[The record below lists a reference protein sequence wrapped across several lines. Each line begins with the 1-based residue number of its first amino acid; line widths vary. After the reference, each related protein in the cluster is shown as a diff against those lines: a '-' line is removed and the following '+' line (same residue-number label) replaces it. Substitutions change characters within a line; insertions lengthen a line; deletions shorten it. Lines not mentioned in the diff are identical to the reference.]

1 MKKSS
6 PPARQR
12 DSILAFTRIPNLFSV
27 AVSLLGAATQVLASK
42 EAIPLGGNAGS
53 SNLISVAEMAN
64 VEKLDLHPR
73 VAVMAKGLVSPDGIA
88 RDVKSGNVYV
98 SIEDAASIVRITPD
112 GSRKVL
118 FNGATPLYAGSGAD
132 RRKVVGL
139 RSPEGLALDGNGL
152 LYVVEDITGG
162 RLISFDLAEAN
173 PNPSGTVVPVPLG
186 HSLLAWESVDVGPE
200 GELLMA
206 GSTIEYSLFK
216 PGDEGMF
223 GMVRGAILYRDV
235 KGEWWMPMNHAM
247 VSYSAVCFSSDGH
260 HAFFACELTGEVGCL
275 DLRSKNL
282 RTYVSSR
289 AFRAP
294 EGLCALP
301 DGSALVA
308 EESGK
313 IYRLDPM
320 ADKTQ
325 LCVDLRDT
333 IESVHWDGPRS
344 RMLVTDDQQGIL
356 LSLEVKADSFIGPAP
371 GTNTTILFEDQYTN
385 VEMIPDYCPEY
396 LAKVLK
402 LGGYVSD
409 EEEGGITFRDFA
421 QQYCLIAIDAAAELL
436 SFANPIEDPIKR
448 IQFIVVAPYLM
459 GIQGGQLI
467 WSSSGFVAVKE
478 SGQIVKTELVSRQ
491 VIQGDLMESRFTP
504 VGGQQIALPMPFST
518 RIDNDGTAS
527 VHFMGMGV
535 MPDYLLML
543 NTVKPDESIMLV
555 MQPGER
561 PQQYKITLPPNQD
574 GRSWVIAL
582 KRKEPEVWKNLSRD
596 R

>member
-1 MKKSS
+1 MFLAGGPAWGNTEEGGRGKIPESS
-6 PPARQR
+6 GTIADAAMAGVERMELNPRI
-12 DSILAFTRIPNLFSV
+12 SI
-27 AVSLLGAATQVLASK
+27 
-42 EAIPLGGNAGS
+42 
-53 SNLISVAEMAN
+53 
-64 VEKLDLHPR
+64 
-73 VAVMAKGLVSPDGIA
+73 MAKGLVSPDGIA
-88 RDVKSGNVYV
+88 RDAKSGDIYV
-98 SIEDAASIVRITPD
+98 SIEDAASIVRIRPD
-112 GSRKVL
+112 GSKKVL
-118 FNGATPLYAGSGAD
+118 FNGATPLYAGSGSD
-132 RRKVVGL
+132 RKKVVGL

-162 RLISFDLAEAN
+162 RLISFDVTEPAAKSHPVGN
-173 PNPSGTVVPVPLG
+173 VVPVPLG
-186 HSLLAWESVDVGPE
+186 NSLLAWESVDVGPE

-235 KGEWWMPMNHAM
+235 EGEWWMPMNQAM
-247 VSYSAVCFSSDGH
+247 ASYSAVCFSPDGN
-260 HAFFACELTGEVGCL
+260 HAFYACELTGQVGCL
-275 DLRSKNL
+275 DLRSRKL
-282 RTYVSSR
+282 RTYVSGR

-325 LCVDLRDT
+325 LCVELRDT
-333 IESVHWDGPRS
+333 VESVHWDGPRS
-344 RMLVTDDQQGIL
+344 RMLVTDDQKGAL

-371 GTNTTILFEDQYTN
+371 GTNAMVLFEDQYTN

-396 LAKVLK
+396 LDKVLK

-409 EEEGGITFRDFA
+409 GEEGGISFRDFA
-421 QQYCLIAIDAAAELL
+421 QQYCLIAIDAATELL
-436 SFANPIEDPIKR
+436 SFSSATEDPIKR
-448 IQFIVVAPYLM
+448 IQFIIVAPYLM

-478 SGQIVKTELVSRQ
+478 SGQVVKTELVSRQ
-491 VIQGDLMESRFTP
+491 IIQGDLMESRFTP

-527 VHFMGMGV
+527 VHFMGLGV
-535 MPDYLLML
+535 TPDYLLML

-555 MQPGER
+555 MSPGER
-561 PQQYKITLPPNQD
+561 PQQYKVSLPPNQD

-582 KRKEPEVWKNLSRD
+582 KRKEPEVWKNLSRE